1 VVGQAGAPIEGFYR
15 FDDFLANVND
25 PSITNAQTVLLGVND
40 HGDVVGLSVSG
51 VGAFVRGFLY
61 KDGAFQTVTVPGAG
75 EVSPEAINNRGDI
88 GGSYF
93 IGSNSFGFL
102 IKANNIETLPNP
114 VSGLNY
120 SGDVVGTLPGG
131 MGYLLRNGVTTP
143 ITLPGSVNTLVTGVN
158 DKGAIVG
165 FGDTTGFVL
174 KNGIFTKI
182 NYPADAFFTRL
193 NGINNRGQIVG
204 FSIGPAG
211 LTAFI
216 ATPVRTEE

>member
-1 VVGQAGAPIEGFYR
+1 M
-15 FDDFLANVND
+15 
-25 PSITNAQTVLLGVND
+25 
-40 HGDVVGLSVSG
+40 SVSC